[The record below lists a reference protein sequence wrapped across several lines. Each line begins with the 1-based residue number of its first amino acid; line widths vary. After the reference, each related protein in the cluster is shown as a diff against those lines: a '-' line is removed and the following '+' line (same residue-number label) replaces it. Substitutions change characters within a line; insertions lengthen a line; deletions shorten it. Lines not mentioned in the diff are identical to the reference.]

1 MSRSA
6 EYRVIDGIKC
16 YHPDVAEDYGSYPTI
31 GFDITDEVEE
41 GSFWVWSRTRLLRR
55 EILQLTA
62 PLERAKVLE
71 IGCGTGVF
79 LQSLADEPN
88 LELLGSEIYLRGLK
102 SARARNSSVEYVQLD
117 ASDIPFEAEFDVVGA
132 FDVIEHIDDDISV
145 LRGIYQALKP
155 GGHALITV
163 PQHQFLWSSLD
174 ELVHHKRRYGRKELM
189 DKARQAGLEVRFVS
203 SFLFMLF
210 PLMLLSRLLDRG
222 RGQESETQALDRRVR
237 FSGWVN
243 AVFDAFMRL
252 DEAMIG
258 WRWSLPWGGSLL
270 LLARKR
276 D

>member
-1 MSRSA
+1 M
-6 EYRVIDGIKC
+6 
-16 YHPDVAEDYGSYPTI
+16 
-31 GFDITDEVEE
+31 
-41 GSFWVWSRTRLLRR
+41 
-55 EILQLTA
+55 
-62 PLERAKVLE
+62 
-71 IGCGTGVF
+71 
-79 LQSLADEPN
+79 
-88 LELLGSEIYLRGLK
+88 
-102 SARARNSSVEYVQLD
+102 
-117 ASDIPFEAEFDVVGA
+117 
-132 FDVIEHIDDDISV
+132 
-145 LRGIYQALKP
+145 
-155 GGHALITV
+155 ITV

-252 DEAMIG
+252 GEAMIG

>member
-1 MSRSA
+1 M
-6 EYRVIDGIKC
+6 
-16 YHPDVAEDYGSYPTI
+16 
-31 GFDITDEVEE
+31 EE

-145 LRGIYQALKP
+145 LRGICQALKP

-243 AVFDAFMRL
+243 AVSTPSCAWTR
-252 DEAMIG
+252 
-258 WRWSLPWGGSLL
+258 R
-270 LLARKR
+270 
-276 D
+276 